1 MRRLIGLILFAAI
14 LCLTLAGAQAA
25 VSYSERAR
33 YYLYITN
40 RDTEMYAAQT
50 TTDENG
56 TSSLTLVSI
65 GTLPGSTP
73 VSSGDTIQD
82 AYRQV
87 TYLGQDGAT
96 HSVVIDKSAISG
108 NYVTLEIG
116 GTSIRVPKAASV
128 NATFVSEYL
137 NYRGIS
143 ASQEDISKA
152 LTGYSSQITPAPTT
166 EGDYYEENDS
176 FTGVELPEGETPTPE
191 PTAAPSETPAPTQ
204 SADATAAPKKNSTAS
219 QSKGA
224 KVKATPKPTATPQP
238 TPVPQNIYW
247 RQENSAL
254 LPVSVI
260 SLGFGRSTIS
270 YQEKTYTVPTDDLI
284 WNTNADADHRLAVIY
299 APKGGNANLRKS
311 ESKNSKIL
319 QKASGGRVVMVWDM
333 QSSSAGVYYDE
344 NAGYLLHSVLQ
355 FHASTSDYQTGILT
369 YEGSATSTKKINLY
383 TTATESSRRLT
394 RLLPGTPCTVLSQ
407 TSHWSEIDVEGWH
420 GYVYN
425 KFVTLTE
432 ETEVEAPDELLEEDT
447 VDPTS
452 APEAAL
458 STVAEEEEIED
469 TASVSASRPASA
481 TTVKPFYVGDY
492 EMHSDP
498 YN

>member
-56 TSSLTLVSI
+56 NSSLTLVSI

-116 GTSIRVPKAASV
+116 GTSVRVPKAASV

-191 PTAAPSETPAPTQ
+191 PTAAPLPQQRCQGNGHTQ
-204 SADATAAPKKNSTAS
+204 ANRYAAAYPGTAEYLLATGK
-219 QSKGA
+219 Q
-224 KVKATPKPTATPQP
+224 
-238 TPVPQNIYW
+238 
-247 RQENSAL
+247 
-254 LPVSVI
+254 
-260 SLGFGRSTIS
+260 RS
-270 YQEKTYTVPTDDLI
+270 
-284 WNTNADADHRLAVIY
+284 
-299 APKGGNANLRKS
+299 
-311 ESKNSKIL
+311 
-319 QKASGGRVVMVWDM
+319 ASGQCHFPGPWP
-333 QSSSAGVYYDE
+333 QYHQLSG
-344 NAGYLLHSVLQ
+344 
-355 FHASTSDYQTGILT
+355 
-369 YEGSATSTKKINLY
+369 KNLY
-383 TTATESSRRLT
+383 CPHR
-394 RLLPGTPCTVLSQ
+394 
-407 TSHWSEIDVEGWH
+407 
-420 GYVYN
+420 
-425 KFVTLTE
+425 
-432 ETEVEAPDELLEEDT
+432 
-447 VDPTS
+447 
-452 APEAAL
+452 
-458 STVAEEEEIED
+458 
-469 TASVSASRPASA
+469 
-481 TTVKPFYVGDY
+481 
-492 EMHSDP
+492 
-498 YN
+498 